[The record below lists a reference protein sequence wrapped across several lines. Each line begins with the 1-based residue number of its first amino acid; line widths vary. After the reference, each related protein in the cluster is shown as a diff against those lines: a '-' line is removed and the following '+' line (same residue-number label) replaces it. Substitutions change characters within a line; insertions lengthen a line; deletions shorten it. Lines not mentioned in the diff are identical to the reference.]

1 MTCSRLFI
9 LGAVLT
15 LAPAIEVEAAPA
27 AKKAAAPA
35 GAAPA
40 AKATPAA
47 KAAQAPAAKAA
58 PAPAAKAPAAPAPK
72 AAPAPAAKAGPAPA
86 AKATA
91 TAQVAAA
98 PVAAAYPAGLSE
110 PRLRTVRNQVE
121 LSTPERHAA
130 KSDEIVSPGQV
141 LSTQAQSAAD
151 VTFADGTRAQ
161 LGENS
166 ELSMYGVATALPAPK
181 KGKPA
186 KPAPFKPGTT
196 TLLRGELTLTTPA
209 QAAAPPPPA
218 PAKGGKPV
226 KVAKPTAPKIPATAV
241 VATPVGR
248 ITASPSSTVRIS
260 VEPTGLTR
268 VAVLGGTAQLQGP
281 GKAKPIQLASGSGTR
296 ADNAKTPPKPAQ
308 PLPAPPV
315 ISGLQ
320 QLSFTSGD
328 PVSVPGT
335 FAAAPGGAA
344 VSGWHLQVARDAAFD
359 KVLTDARVT
368 SSESKVLAQPAA
380 AGDYYIRISAVNAD
394 GLEGQASAPVRVRVA
409 RVTVL
414 SGSEG
419 RRASVAVEG
428 KDLFCGLDG
437 GPLSAVADP
446 LPLSPAREHTLRCAT
461 VAQNARPE
469 ESAQQVISATQSGPL
484 VSRVEPGAVSF
495 TQTEG
500 QRQVTLVLSDAAGTP
515 VTGANVTAE
524 GTGGLQ
530 VSPVRETATPGSYL
544 STVKWTA
551 GQTGQGVRYRIN
563 DVETYES
570 KLPDA
575 KPAAA
580 VEQAKAESETPPS
593 SEGGKRVAFELAAM
607 PVAAIDVQRVVFGVG
622 GALDIGARI
631 RLPYG
636 ALAFALRPQYE
647 FYQGAPAVSHLVG
660 GGLPITFR
668 IRKDVDADLV
678 PYIGVLPQFVADYSF
693 LSRDGVR
700 ISEGEWRI
708 GFGIGGLAG
717 TEFRFNHGA
726 VFVEGGYRHML
737 LRSAPDTYP
746 TFNSIFANAGIRLT
760 F

>member
-9 LGAVLT
+9 LGALLT
-15 LAPAIEVEAAPA
+15 LAPSADVMAAPA

-47 KAAQAPAAKAA
+47 KPATAPAAKAA
-58 PAPAAKAPAAPAPK
+58 PAPATKT
-72 AAPAPAAKAGPAPA
+72 APAPAAKAGAAPT
-86 AKATA
+86 AKP
-91 TAQVAAA
+91 AA
-98 PVAAAYPAGLSE
+98 PVAAVPVAAPYPAGLSE
-110 PRLRTVRNQVE
+110 PRLRRIRNQVE

-130 KSDEIVSPGQV
+130 KNDEVVNPGQV
-141 LSTQAQSAAD
+141 LSTQAQSAAELS
-151 VTFADGTRAQ
+151 FADGTRAQ

-166 ELSMYGVATALPAPK
+166 ELSLYGVAPALPAPK
-181 KGKPA
+181 KGKPV

-209 QAAAPPPPA
+209 AAAAPAPVAA
-218 PAKGGKPV
+218 PAKGGKPA

-248 ITASPSSTVRIS
+248 VTASPSSTVRVS
-260 VEPTGLTR
+260 VEPTGATR
-268 VAVLGGTAQLQGP
+268 VAVLGGSVALQGP
-281 GKAKPIQLASGSGTR
+281 GKAKPIQLAAGSGTR

-320 QLSFTSGD
+320 QLSFTAGD
-328 PVSVPGT
+328 PVAVAGT
-335 FAAAPGGAA
+335 FAAAPGTTA
-344 VSGWHLQVARDAAFD
+344 VTGWHVQVARDAAFD
-359 KVLTDARVT
+359 KLMTDARVAST
-368 SSESKVLAQPAA
+368 EAKVLPQPVA
-380 AGDYYIRISAVNAD
+380 AGDYYIRIGAVNAD

-414 SGSEG
+414 SGSDG
-419 RRASVAVEG
+419 RRATVAVEG

-437 GPLSAVADP
+437 GPMVAVADP

-495 TQTEG
+495 TPTEG
-500 QRQVTLVLSDAAGTP
+500 QRQVTLVLSDASGTP
-515 VTGANVTAE
+515 VTGANVSAE

-530 VSPVRETATPGSYL
+530 VSQVRETATPGSYL
-544 STVKWTA
+544 ATVKWTP
-551 GQTGQGVRYRIN
+551 GQTGHGVRYRIN

-575 KPAAA
+575 QPVAP
-580 VEQAKAESETPPS
+580 VEQAKAEAEAQPGENS
-593 SEGGKRVAFELAAM
+593 KRVAFEMAAM
-607 PVAAIDVQRVVFGVG
+607 PVAAIDIQRVVFGVG
-622 GALDIGARI
+622 AALDIGARI

-647 FYQGAPAVSHLVG
+647 FYQGTPAVSHLVG

-693 LSRDGVR
+693 LARDGVR
-700 ISEGEWRI
+700 ISEGEWRV
-708 GFGIGGLAG
+708 GFGLGGLAG

-726 VFVEGGYRHML
+726 VFIEGGYRHML
-737 LRSAPDTYP
+737 LRSAPDTHP
-746 TFNSIFANAGIRLT
+746 TFNSIFANAGIRVT

>member
-9 LGAVLT
+9 LGALLT
-15 LAPAIEVEAAPA
+15 LAPAADVQAAPA

-35 GAAPA
+35 KAAPT
-40 AKATPAA
+40 ATPAA
-47 KAAQAPAAKAA
+47 KGAPATKAA
-58 PAPAAKAPAAPAPK
+58 PPAATK
-72 AAPAPAAKAGPAPA
+72 AAPAPAAKAGTVPA
-86 AKATA
+86 AKPTA
-91 TAQVAAA
+91 TVQAAA
-98 PVAAAYPAGLSE
+98 PIAAPYPAGLSE
-110 PRLRTVRNQVE
+110 PRVRSIRNQVE
-121 LSTPERHAA
+121 LSAPARHAA
-130 KSDEIVSPGQV
+130 KPEEVVSPGQV
-141 LSTQAQSAAD
+141 LSTQAQSAAEL
-151 VTFADGTRAQ
+151 TFADGTRAQ

-166 ELSMYGVATALPAPK
+166 ELSLYGVAPALPAPQ

-196 TLLRGELTLTTPA
+196 TLLRGEVTLTTPA
-209 QAAAPPPPA
+209 PAAPPPPPPA
-218 PAKGGKPV
+218 PAKGAKPA
-226 KVAKPTAPKIPATAV
+226 KVAKPAAPKIPATAV

-248 ITASPSSTVRIS
+248 ITASPSSTVRVS

-268 VAVLGGTAQLQGP
+268 VAVLAGTAQLQGP
-281 GKAKPIQLASGSGTR
+281 GKAKPIQLAAGSGTR

-328 PVSVPGT
+328 PVAVAGS
-335 FAAAPGGAA
+335 FAAAPGAAA
-344 VSGWHLQVARDAAFD
+344 VSGWHVQVARDAAFD
-359 KVLTDARVT
+359 KLITDARVAG
-368 SSESKVLAQPAA
+368 SESKVLPQPVA
-380 AGDYYIRISAVNAD
+380 AGDYYIRISALNAD

-419 RRASVAVEG
+419 RRATVAVEG

-437 GPLSAVADP
+437 GPMTAVADP

-469 ESAQQVISATQSGPL
+469 ESAQQVISAAQSGPL

-495 TQTEG
+495 TPTEG

-515 VTGANVTAE
+515 VTGATVTGE

-530 VSPVRETATPGSYL
+530 VSQVRETATPGSYL
-544 STVKWTA
+544 ATVKWTP
-551 GQTGQGVRYRIN
+551 GQTGHGVRYRIN

-575 KPAAA
+575 QPVTP
-580 VEQAKAESETPPS
+580 VEQAKAESEAQPGQGS
-593 SEGGKRVAFELAAM
+593 KRVAFEMAAM

-647 FYQGAPAVSHLVG
+647 FYQGSPAVSHLVG

-693 LSRDGVR
+693 LARDGVR
-700 ISEGEWRI
+700 ISDGEWRI

-737 LRSAPDTYP
+737 LRSAPDTHP
-746 TFNSIFANAGIRLT
+746 TFNSIFANVGIRLT